1 MDSIIMGLNI
11 MLIVLVVIIIALVV
25 AYYFLV
31 YKSKVNKEEREKA
44 GGGQPAGKKPDG
56 WRENYKTCADLRIC
70 SDCFF
75 DGRPQGTEVSCTKT
89 AKDIFMPPGN
99 RTAYANRF
107 YSFAGKKAG

>member
-1 MDSIIMGLNI
+1 MC
-11 MLIVLVVIIIALVV
+11 
-25 AYYFLV
+25 V
-31 YKSKVNKEEREKA
+31 YHSAGKACKEEREKA